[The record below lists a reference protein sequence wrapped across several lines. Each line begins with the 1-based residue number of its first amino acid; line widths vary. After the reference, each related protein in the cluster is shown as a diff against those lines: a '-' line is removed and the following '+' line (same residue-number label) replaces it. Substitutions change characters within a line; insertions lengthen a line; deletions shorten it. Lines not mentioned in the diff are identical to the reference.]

1 MKYKWFVSDINVPSI
16 VSPSLRDIQGF
27 NVPCFSDF
35 FYFKHSP
42 YDLGNHPSYWSS
54 YYFDISP
61 NYTLGQT
68 FFKFVKYDNVLFF
81 ADFGK
86 SENGFIPERSWS
98 YIPKNNPYFAYGLS
112 HIGEYYLFVTFVN
125 GASFAVTS
133 FSNSDL
139 DVFLLKTAEY
149 FSKTDNILTIDI
161 VRVVSSSSIDSQYC
175 NVVYNSLF
183 ENSFGPLLYPSCC
196 VLDYSPIVRLLGGIP
211 A

>member
-16 VSPSLRDIQGF
+16 VSPSIRDIQGF
-27 NVPCFSDF
+27 QVPCFSDY
-35 FYFKHSP
+35 FYVKRSP
-42 YDLGNHPSYWSS
+42 YELGDHVTYWSS
-54 YYFDISP
+54 YYFDTSP

-86 SENGFIPERSWS
+86 SVNGAMPDRIFN
-98 YIPKNNPYFAYGLS
+98 YIPKNNSYFSFGVS
-112 HIGEYYLFVTFVN
+112 NIGEFYLYVTLVN
-125 GASFAVTS
+125 GSSFAVTS

-139 DVFLLKTAEY
+139 DIFLLKTAEY
-149 FSKTDNILTIDI
+149 FSKTDNILNIDI
-161 VRVVSSSSIDSQYC
+161 VRVVSVSSIDSQYC
-175 NVVYNSLF
+175 NVVYNNLF
-183 ENSFGPLLYPSCC
+183 ENTFGALLYPSCC